1 MFYWVLLNMGVCRSN
16 WLMKVIDIGYPQAR
30 TLPERT
36 LPDCKVHTWMTFV
49 MDSMFP

>member
-1 MFYWVLLNMGVCRSN
+1 
-16 WLMKVIDIGYPQAR
+16 MKVIDIGYPQAR

-49 MDSMFP
+49 MDSMFFLISCLLTNLRNYTLY